1 MKRSIYVLIAC
12 AYSVL
17 FCAGCGAGKLAGD
30 MSQMTTS
37 VAVETQEIALQPM
50 EQYGSV
56 SSKVSSEQEVSV
68 VPKTSGQ

>member
-17 FCAGCGAGKLAGD
+17 FCAGCGAGKPAGD

-37 VAVETQEIALQPM
+37 VAVETQEITL
-50 EQYGSV
+50 
-56 SSKVSSEQEVSV
+56 
-68 VPKTSGQ
+68 

>member
-50 EQYGSV
+50 EQ
-56 SSKVSSEQEVSV
+56 
-68 VPKTSGQ
+68 